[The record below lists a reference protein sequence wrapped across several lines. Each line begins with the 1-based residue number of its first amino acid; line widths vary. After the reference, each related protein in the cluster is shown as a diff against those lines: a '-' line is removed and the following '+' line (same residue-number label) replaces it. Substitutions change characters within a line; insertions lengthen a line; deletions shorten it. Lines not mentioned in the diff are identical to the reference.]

1 MPRLGSTS
9 VEQLLVLTILGI
21 LAALTLTGGAPLL
34 EAAAVETAAREATA
48 LFALARDH
56 ALSAG
61 ERTAV
66 HLDRAGGRVIV
77 HAGSDTLATADFTQR
92 GVRVAATRDSMA
104 YAANGLGVGG
114 ANLRLVLSRG
124 RRADTINVSRLGRVE
139 WR

>member
-1 MPRLGSTS
+1 MLRPGSTS
-9 VEQLLVLTILGI
+9 LEQLLVLTILDI
-21 LAALTLTGGAPLL
+21 LATLTLAGGAPLL
-34 EAAAVETAAREATA
+34 EAAAVETAARESTA

-66 HLDRAGGRVIV
+66 HLDGAGGRVIV
-77 HAGSDTLATADFTQR
+77 HAGPDTLATADFAER
-92 GVRVAATRDSMA
+92 GVHVAATRDSMA
-104 YAANGLGVGG
+104 YAPDGLGLGG

-124 RRADTINVSRLGRVE
+124 ARADTIMVSRLGRVE